1 MMSTMLCLLE
11 IISKLFKN
19 AHEVE
24 LNNLKWSLALCD
36 VTFNYDNVACT
47 HVLKI
52 LRHNF
57 KPFLKYL
64 SSQVVCFWTSEI
76 GQVVW
81 SIVRNRGEHSNINSL
96 SALTLSRTQTLHGQV
111 VVTF

>member
-1 MMSTMLCLLE
+1 MMSTMLCLFE

-64 SSQVVCFWTSEI
+64 SSQVVCFWMSEI
-76 GQVVW
+76 GQAVQ
-81 SIVRNRGEHSNINSL
+81 SIMGDRVEHSNLNSL
-96 SALTLSRTQTLHGQV
+96 SALT
-111 VVTF
+111 